1 MLLSGVKRREGRV
14 FPSKR
19 AMQAAFP
26 KACAAAKIK
35 GLMVHDLRR
44 SAVRNLMDAGVQQAV
59 TMKIGGHRDAS
70 VFQRYNIVDANQTAD
85 AMHRMQRLAPVKV
98 RRALPVRSA
107 RRTGSR

>member
-59 TMKIGGHRDAS
+59 TMKISGHRDAS

-85 AMHRMQRLAPVKV
+85 AMHRIQRLAPVKV